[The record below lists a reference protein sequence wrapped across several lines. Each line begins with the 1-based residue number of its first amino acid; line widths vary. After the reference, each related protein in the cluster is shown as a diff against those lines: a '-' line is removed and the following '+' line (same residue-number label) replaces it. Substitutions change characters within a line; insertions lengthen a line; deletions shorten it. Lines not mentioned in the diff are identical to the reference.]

1 MINNINT
8 SGRHIIVHN
17 SGGSGPYISPG
28 AVGAG
33 MMRWNA
39 NMNQMEVNDG
49 NSWVPFSHG
58 HATIELTPDTE
69 SLLAWAR
76 TERDRQMKRERLINS
91 NAALKKA
98 WEAIQRAEANFDI
111 LEKFVENDEDS
122 SVQSSP

>member
-8 SGRHIIVHN
+8 SGRHIIVHSN
-17 SGGSGPYISPG
+17 SGTGPYISPG

-33 MMRWNA
+33 MVRWNA

-49 NSWVPFSHG
+49 NTWIAFSQG
-58 HATIELTPDTE
+58 YATIDLTPDTE
-69 SLLAWAR
+69 SLLEWAR
-76 TERDRQMKRERLINS
+76 KERDRQLKRERLINS
-91 NAALKKA
+91 NIALKKA

-111 LEKFVENDEDS
+111 LEKFVENDEDT